1 MSAEQENLTE
11 RKTLDDRA
19 KMTELER
26 IRHSAA
32 HVMATAILRLWPE
45 AQFAAGPPVEN
56 GFYYDVDLPHRISP
70 EDFEKIESEM
80 KKEIKANNTFE
91 KIVVTREQALKDS
104 ESGRLGGLT
113 ERPGNVSKFKLGNLE
128 AIPEGEAISYF
139 KNGDF
144 IDLCAGPHVMRTG
157 NIGAFKLTS
166 VAAAYYKG
174 DEKGPQLQRIY
185 GTAFKNK
192 TALDE
197 YFKMIEE
204 AKRRDHRKI
213 GAEMGLFA
221 IDTEFVGP
229 GLALWLPKGTAILEE
244 LEKLAKE
251 TEFAAGYV
259 RVKTPHIAREKM
271 YKTSGHLPYYAESM
285 FPPMQMKLDPEGE
298 VEIHEL
304 QQELQAQ
311 EDKIVSMQKTRLK
324 WKQEIDSLK
333 SSEVFQSAKDSYAG
347 NKSTSAMA
355 EELIFSV
362 VGIEKK
368 LADLEK
374 ELASLESKPPVIK
387 QSLEDALSQN
397 RYYLKAMNCPHHHR
411 IFAAEPHS
419 YRDLPLRLAEY
430 GTCYRYEQSGEL
442 FGLMR
447 VRSLNMNDAHIYCT
461 EEQFADE
468 FRAVND
474 MYLKYFK
481 IFGLEKYQMRFSTH
495 AAEGLGKKYVNEPEL
510 WKKTEDMVR
519 RVLVESGINF
529 VEVANEAA
537 FYGPKIDVQVWSA
550 IGREFSIATNQVD
563 FAVPAKFGLTYRDR
577 DNTDKT
583 PLCIHRAPL
592 GTHERF
598 IGFLIEHYAGNFPLW
613 LAPDQVRVITL
624 NDDEALINYAKPIVA
639 ELRANMVRVDSDFS
653 ATPFK
658 AKISNAE
665 QLRVHTMLV
674 SGGRDMEAGAVS
686 VRLHHG
692 GPQGAKAKAE
702 VVADILASIKERR
715 G

>member
-1 MSAEQENLTE
+1 MDNE

-26 IRHSAA
+26 IRHSCA

-56 GFYYDVDLPHRISP
+56 GFYYDVDLKHRISP
-70 EDFEKIESEM
+70 EDFPAIEAEM
-80 KKEIKANNTFE
+80 KKEIKANNVFE
-91 KIVVTREQALKDS
+91 KITVTREQALKDS

-113 ERPGNVSKFKLGNLE
+113 ARPGNPSKFKLGNLE
-128 AIPEGEAISYF
+128 AIPEGEQITYF

-166 VAAAYYKG
+166 VASAYYKD
-174 DEKGPQLQRIY
+174 DERNPQLQRIY

-192 TALDE
+192 TQLDE
-197 YFKMIEE
+197 YFKMLEE

-221 IDTEFVGP
+221 IDTEYVGP
-229 GLALWLPKGTAILEE
+229 GLPLWLPKGTAIVEE

-259 RVKTPHIAREKM
+259 RVKTPHIAKGRM
-271 YKTSGHLPYYAESM
+271 YWTSEHMPYYEASM
-285 FPPMQMKLDPEGE
+285 FPAIKLDRD
-298 VEIHEL
+298 L
-304 QQELQAQ
+304 SK
-311 EDKIVSMQKTRLK
+311 EDITR
-324 WKQEIDSLK
+324 
-333 SSEVFQSAKDSYAG
+333 
-347 NKSTSAMA
+347 A
-355 EELIFSV
+355 EELREQIKTTEEE
-362 VGIEKK
+362 IKK
-368 LADLEK
+368 LHSEQKQLPGSPLEK
-374 ELASLESKPPVIK
+374 FDPWMDLAEAIQDKKAEADKLRERLREQHK
-387 QSLEDALSQN
+387 QLSDWEGH
-397 RYYLKAMNCPHHHR
+397 YFLKAMNCPHHHR
-411 IFAAEPHS
+411 IFAAEPRS

-461 EEQFADE
+461 PAQFAAE
-468 FRAVND
+468 FNAVNE

-481 IFGLEKYQMRFSTH
+481 IFGIEKYVMRFSTH
-495 AAEGLGKKYVNEPEL
+495 SAEGLGKKYVNEPEL
-510 WKKTEDMVR
+510 WKQTEDLVR
-519 RVLVESGINF
+519 KVLIDSKIPY
-529 VEVANEAA
+529 VEVPNEAA
-537 FYGPKIDVQVWSA
+537 FYGPKIDVQVWSV
-550 IGREFSIATNQVD
+550 IGREFTLATNQVD
-563 FAVPAKFGLTYRDR
+563 FAVPRKFGLVYRDK

-613 LAPDQVRVITL
+613 LAPEQVRVLTL
-624 NDDEALINYAKPIVA
+624 GDEEPLVNYAKATVN
-639 ELRANMVRVDSDFS
+639 ELRANFVRCESDFS
-653 ATPFK
+653 SN
-658 AKISNAE
+658 KINGKIQEAE
-665 QLRVHTMLV
+665 QAKVHTMLV
-674 SGGRDMEAGAVS
+674 IGGRDMEAGNIS
-686 VRLHHG
+686 VRLHG
-692 GPQGAKAKAE
+692 KGNLGAKPKGEVIAE
-702 VVADILASIKERR
+702 ILAAIKERR
-715 G
+715 A